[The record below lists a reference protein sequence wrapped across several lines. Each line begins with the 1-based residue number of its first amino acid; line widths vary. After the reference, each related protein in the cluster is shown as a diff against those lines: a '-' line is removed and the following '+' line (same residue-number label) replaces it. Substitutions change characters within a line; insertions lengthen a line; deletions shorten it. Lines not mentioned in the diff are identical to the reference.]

1 MNAHTDIVLS
11 DDLLRSQ
18 VKYICLHV
26 DKNNILAPRINKMEA
41 WLEDTEVTTE
51 RLVHS
56 ELSCGDLEGR
66 RSATAA
72 NAGAPHF

>member
-26 DKNNILAPRINKMEA
+26 DKNHILAPRIDEMEA
-41 WLEDTEVTTE
+41 WLENAEVTTE
-51 RLVHS
+51 RLVYS
-56 ELSCGDLEGR
+56 ELSCGDLEGW

-72 NAGAPHF
+72 NAGTPHF